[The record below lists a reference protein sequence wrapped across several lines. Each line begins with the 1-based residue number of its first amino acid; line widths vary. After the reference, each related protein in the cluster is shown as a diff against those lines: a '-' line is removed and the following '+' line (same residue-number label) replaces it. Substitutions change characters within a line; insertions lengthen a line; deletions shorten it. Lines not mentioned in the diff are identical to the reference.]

1 MKATFDEFYASCYGE
16 RWEDLKKAMLSDKE
30 DKISPEGVVEPYYMD
45 RTSIETAMLLD
56 AAGAAGMM
64 GGQQIDLAAE
74 KQPVSFDTLLVM
86 HAKKTG
92 ALIRAAALLGCYAAG
107 ILSEKDPRALDA
119 AAYAEGV
126 GLAFQITDDILDAT
140 GDVEILGKKI
150 HADDAMG
157 KTTFLSFMSVDKAH
171 EYAIVLLE
179 PFAMYAPKTKE
190 FFQIHHNMVYLGFSF
205 KFLPAFRKPGLL
217 HILQDLMKVF
227 DLLFWIVH
235 FCYMFFQITDIV
247 CHYFRLIRHIP
258 YFLDLIMQIM
268 ENRILF
274 PSHFK
279 IIDIISRMK
288 MPGIILIF
296 ICLLNKNF

>member
-1 MKATFDEFYASCYGE
+1 MKTESVLLRDAAMVNDALPEYLKTEREETALLWEAMRYSALSGGKRIRPFLVLEFCRMFGGEERAALPFACAIECVHASSLIHDDMPCMDNDALRRGKPTNHMVFGE
-16 RWEDLKKAMLSDKE
+16 DIALLAGDALITRGYEIAARNPEVPALASLSA
-30 DKISPEGVVEPYYMD
+30 
-45 RTSIETAMLLD
+45 TAMLLD

-171 EYAIVLLE
+171 EYAVQVTEKAKAAIEKYQDHEILSA
-179 PFAMYAPKTKE
+179 FA
-190 FFQIHHNMVYLGFSF
+190 
-205 KFLPAFRKPGLL
+205 
-217 HILQDLMKVF
+217 D
-227 DLLFWIVH
+227 DLL
-235 FCYMFFQITDIV
+235 D
-247 CHYFRLIRHIP
+247 R
-258 YFLDLIMQIM
+258 
-268 ENRILF
+268 
-274 PSHFK
+274 K
-279 IIDIISRMK
+279 K
-288 MPGIILIF
+288 
-296 ICLLNKNF
+296 

>member
-1 MKATFDEFYASCYGE
+1 MKTESVLLRDAALVNDALPEYLKTEREETALLWEAMRYSALSGGKRIRPFLVLEFCRMFGGEERAALPFACAIECVHASSLIHDDMPCMDNDALRRGKPTNHMVFGE
-16 RWEDLKKAMLSDKE
+16 DIALLAGDALITRGYEIAARNPEVPALVALSA
-30 DKISPEGVVEPYYMD
+30 
-45 RTSIETAMLLD
+45 TAMLLD

-74 KQPVSFDTLLVM
+74 KQPVRFDTLLVM

-140 GDVEILGKKI
+140 GDVEILGKKT

-171 EYAIVLLE
+171 EYAIQVTEKAKAAIEKYQNHEILSA
-179 PFAMYAPKTKE
+179 FA
-190 FFQIHHNMVYLGFSF
+190 
-205 KFLPAFRKPGLL
+205 
-217 HILQDLMKVF
+217 D
-227 DLLFWIVH
+227 DLL
-235 FCYMFFQITDIV
+235 D
-247 CHYFRLIRHIP
+247 R
-258 YFLDLIMQIM
+258 
-268 ENRILF
+268 
-274 PSHFK
+274 K
-279 IIDIISRMK
+279 K
-288 MPGIILIF
+288 
-296 ICLLNKNF
+296 

>member
-1 MKATFDEFYASCYGE
+1 MKTESVLLRDAAMVNDALPEYLKTEREETALLWEAMRYSALSGGKRIRPFLVLEFCRMFGGEERAALPFACAIECVHASSLIHDDMPCMDNDALRRGKPTNHMVFGE
-16 RWEDLKKAMLSDKE
+16 DIALLAGDALITRGYEIAARNPEVPALAALSA
-30 DKISPEGVVEPYYMD
+30 
-45 RTSIETAMLLD
+45 TAMLLD

-126 GLAFQITDDILDAT
+126 GLAFQITDDILDAI

-171 EYAIVLLE
+171 EYAVQVTEKAKAAIEKYQDHEILSA
-179 PFAMYAPKTKE
+179 FA
-190 FFQIHHNMVYLGFSF
+190 
-205 KFLPAFRKPGLL
+205 
-217 HILQDLMKVF
+217 D
-227 DLLFWIVH
+227 DLL
-235 FCYMFFQITDIV
+235 D
-247 CHYFRLIRHIP
+247 R
-258 YFLDLIMQIM
+258 
-268 ENRILF
+268 
-274 PSHFK
+274 K
-279 IIDIISRMK
+279 K
-288 MPGIILIF
+288 
-296 ICLLNKNF
+296 

>member
-1 MKATFDEFYASCYGE
+1 MKTESVLLRDAAMVNDALPEYLKTEREETALLWEAMRYSALSGGKRIRPFLVLEFCRMFGGEERAALPFACAIECVHASSLIHDDMPCMDNDALRRGKPTNHMVFGE
-16 RWEDLKKAMLSDKE
+16 DIALLAGDALITRGYEIAARNPEVPALAALSA
-30 DKISPEGVVEPYYMD
+30 
-45 RTSIETAMLLD
+45 TAMLLD

-171 EYAIVLLE
+171 EYAVQVTEKAKAAIEKYQDHEILSA
-179 PFAMYAPKTKE
+179 FA
-190 FFQIHHNMVYLGFSF
+190 
-205 KFLPAFRKPGLL
+205 
-217 HILQDLMKVF
+217 D
-227 DLLFWIVH
+227 DLL
-235 FCYMFFQITDIV
+235 D
-247 CHYFRLIRHIP
+247 R
-258 YFLDLIMQIM
+258 
-268 ENRILF
+268 
-274 PSHFK
+274 K
-279 IIDIISRMK
+279 K
-288 MPGIILIF
+288 
-296 ICLLNKNF
+296 

>member
-1 MKATFDEFYASCYGE
+1 MKTESVLLRDAAMVNDALPEYLKTEREETALLWEAMRYSALSGGKRIRPFLVLEFCRMFGGEERAALPFACAIECVHASSLIHDDMPCMDNDALRRGKPTNHMVFGE
-16 RWEDLKKAMLSDKE
+16 DIALLAGDALITRGYEIAARNPEVPALAALSA
-30 DKISPEGVVEPYYMD
+30 
-45 RTSIETAMLLD
+45 TAMLLD

-171 EYAIVLLE
+171 EYAVQV
-179 PFAMYAPKTKE
+179 T
-190 FFQIHHNMVYLGFSF
+190 G
-205 KFLPAFRKPGLL
+205 G
-217 HILQDLMKVF
+217 
-227 DLLFWIVH
+227 
-235 FCYMFFQITDIV
+235 
-247 CHYFRLIRHIP
+247 
-258 YFLDLIMQIM
+258 
-268 ENRILF
+268 
-274 PSHFK
+274 
-279 IIDIISRMK
+279 
-288 MPGIILIF
+288 
-296 ICLLNKNF
+296 

>member
-1 MKATFDEFYASCYGE
+1 MKTESVLLRDAAMVNDALPEYLKTEREETALLWEAMRYSALSGGKRIRPFLVLEFCRMFGGEERAALPFACAIECVHASSLIHDDMPCMDNDALRRGKPTNHMVFGE
-16 RWEDLKKAMLSDKE
+16 DIALLAGDALITRGYEIAARNPEVPALAALSA
-30 DKISPEGVVEPYYMD
+30 
-45 RTSIETAMLLD
+45 TAMLLD

-157 KTTFLSFMSVDKAH
+157 KTTFLSFMSVNKAH
-171 EYAIVLLE
+171 EYAVQVTEKAKAAIEKYQNHEILSA
-179 PFAMYAPKTKE
+179 FA
-190 FFQIHHNMVYLGFSF
+190 
-205 KFLPAFRKPGLL
+205 
-217 HILQDLMKVF
+217 D
-227 DLLFWIVH
+227 DLL
-235 FCYMFFQITDIV
+235 D
-247 CHYFRLIRHIP
+247 R
-258 YFLDLIMQIM
+258 
-268 ENRILF
+268 
-274 PSHFK
+274 K
-279 IIDIISRMK
+279 K
-288 MPGIILIF
+288 
-296 ICLLNKNF
+296 

>member
-1 MKATFDEFYASCYGE
+1 MKTESVLLRDAALVNDALPEYLKTEREETALLWEAMRYSALSGGKRIRPFLVLEFCRMFGGEERAALPFACAIECVHASSLIHDDMPCMDNDALRRGKPTNHMVFGE
-16 RWEDLKKAMLSDKE
+16 DIALLAGDALITRGYEIAARNPEVPALAALSA
-30 DKISPEGVVEPYYMD
+30 
-45 RTSIETAMLLD
+45 TAMLLD

-140 GDVEILGKKI
+140 GDVEILGKKT

-171 EYAIVLLE
+171 EYAVQVTEKAKSAIEKYQDHEILSA
-179 PFAMYAPKTKE
+179 FA
-190 FFQIHHNMVYLGFSF
+190 
-205 KFLPAFRKPGLL
+205 
-217 HILQDLMKVF
+217 D
-227 DLLFWIVH
+227 DLL
-235 FCYMFFQITDIV
+235 D
-247 CHYFRLIRHIP
+247 R
-258 YFLDLIMQIM
+258 
-268 ENRILF
+268 
-274 PSHFK
+274 K
-279 IIDIISRMK
+279 K
-288 MPGIILIF
+288 
-296 ICLLNKNF
+296 

>member
-1 MKATFDEFYASCYGE
+1 MKTESVLLRDAALVNDALPEYLKTEREETALLWEAMRYSALSGGKRIRPFLVLEFCRMFGGEERAALPFACAIECVHASSLIHDDMPCMDNDALRRGKPTNHMVFGE
-16 RWEDLKKAMLSDKE
+16 DIALLAGDALITRGYEIAARNPEVPALASLSA
-30 DKISPEGVVEPYYMD
+30 
-45 RTSIETAMLLD
+45 TAMLLN

-140 GDVEILGKKI
+140 GDVEILGKKT

-171 EYAIVLLE
+171 EYAVQVTEKAKAAIEKYQNHEILSA
-179 PFAMYAPKTKE
+179 FA
-190 FFQIHHNMVYLGFSF
+190 
-205 KFLPAFRKPGLL
+205 
-217 HILQDLMKVF
+217 D
-227 DLLFWIVH
+227 DLL
-235 FCYMFFQITDIV
+235 D
-247 CHYFRLIRHIP
+247 R
-258 YFLDLIMQIM
+258 
-268 ENRILF
+268 
-274 PSHFK
+274 K
-279 IIDIISRMK
+279 K
-288 MPGIILIF
+288 
-296 ICLLNKNF
+296 